1 VRRLRAALS
10 LSTIALL
17 VAALPVLAGNPFSR
31 STSTVSGEWTWN
43 ADMVDAERGVTETGR
58 GVYVAV
64 LDTGLPP
71 NWKDYY
77 PQARIAEN
85 LGVGFVQDVSFKAH
99 SDDCGVGVEVG
110 TIRKTSFIGSRSST
124 HGAHVASII
133 VGYNYRSN
141 TDLAQ
146 GFPLPAVQV
155 RGIAPEAT
163 IIPVKVLADYQ
174 LPSLPKCPDAASHS
188 QTVNFGTSEAIARG
202 IDYVTSLKRGVLH
215 NHPVV
220 INMSLGGDPTD
231 PLEPVEK
238 NAIDRAI
245 AAGVVVVAAA
255 GNDGEAGMDFPGGY
269 APVISVGSAGWTAE
283 WLDQP
288 SDDATN
294 TAPANG
300 SRYRMFWLQ
309 DRTGDLTPPLHPG
322 SGQVPERT
330 AAGTG
335 AQDVYVSDFSG
346 RENNPGHEL
355 DVLAPGSWVR
365 GPYPGFPGY
374 AHLPFWAKGGGDVHG
389 RNPGNFLYV
398 GGTSQATPHVSA
410 IAALLLQ
417 QHPSL
422 TPAQVQ
428 ARIKATALPIPPGS
442 TEVWDIAHVDANGNP
457 LPPAFYEFTWGAD
470 ATGAGLVQADAA
482 LNAP

>member
-1 VRRLRAALS
+1 MRRLRTALGLAA
-10 LSTIALL
+10 IAL
-17 VAALPVLAGNPFSR
+17 VLATQAVSAGNPFSR
-31 STSTVSGEWTWN
+31 STTTLGGEWTWN
-43 ADMVDAERGVTETGR
+43 ADMVDVDRGVTQTGR

-64 LDTGLPP
+64 LDSGLPP

-77 PQARIAEN
+77 PQDRIAEE
-85 LGVGFVQDVSFKAH
+85 LGVGFVQNVSFKAH
-99 SDDCGVGVEVG
+99 QDDCGVGVEIG
-110 TIRKTSFIGSRSST
+110 ALRKTTFVGSRSTT
-124 HGAHVASII
+124 HGAHVASVI

-141 TDLAQ
+141 TDLVQ
-146 GFPLPAVQV
+146 GFPLPAIQV

-174 LPSLPKCPDAASHS
+174 LPALPKCPAGASAS
-188 QTVNFGTSEAIARG
+188 QTVNFGTSEAIAAG
-202 IDYVTSLKRGVLH
+202 IDYVTSLKLGRLKD
-215 NHPVV
+215 HPVV

-231 PLEPVEK
+231 PLTDVEK
-238 NAIDRAI
+238 TAIDRAI

-283 WLDQP
+283 WLDRP
-288 SDDATN
+288 ADDATN
-294 TAPANG
+294 TAPADG
-300 SRYRMFWLQ
+300 FRYRMFWLQ
-309 DRTGDLTPPLHPG
+309 DGTGALTPPLHPD

-330 AAGTG
+330 ANGTA

-346 RENNPGHEL
+346 RANNPGHEL
-355 DVLAPGSWVR
+355 DLLAPGSWVR

-374 AHLPFWAKGGGDVHG
+374 AHLPFWAKGGGDILGH
-389 RNPGNFLYV
+389 NPGNFLYV

-417 QHPSL
+417 QDPTL
-422 TPAQVQ
+422 TPAQIQ
-428 ARIKATALPIPPGS
+428 ARLKATALPIPAA
-442 TEVWDIAHVDANGNP
+442 TVDVWDPFHVDAAGNA
-457 LPPAFYEFTWGAD
+457 LPPDFYPFAWGAD

-482 LNAP
+482 LGH